1 MAFDINTRE
10 TEDVAIVEVSGRLT
24 MGEGRDSFDKH
35 LKELFDAGKQKLLVD
50 FSGTHVMDS
59 QGIEVLVRHFTRFDQ
74 RGGALKLINLSNR
87 VREVLQIAKLLDHI
101 EAFDSEAEAMKSFG
115 G

>member
-1 MAFDINTRE
+1 MAFDINMRE
-10 TEDVAIVEVSGRLT
+10 AGDVAIVEVDGRLT

-35 LKELFDAGKQKLLVD
+35 LQELFDAGKQKLLVD
-50 FSGTHVMDS
+50 FSGTQVMDS
-59 QGIEVLVRHFTRFDQ
+59 QGIEVLVRYFTRFDQ
-74 RGGALKLINLSNR
+74 RGGALKLINLSSR

-101 EAFDSEAEAMKSFG
+101 EAFDTEAEGLKSFG